1 MASKESTAIIFIVLL
16 ILLIQRPR
24 TNWPNNPTISTQ
36 HSRRRHSLRPRHP
49 DQSSLLPPL
58 RSPRLTNAPNRI
70 LSSHTNR
77 APRSR
82 RSRLL
87 DAPRRPHPDRN
98 IGIPRPLLPFNHN
111 KSILQTPKRE
121 AGSGPGAVVVVESD
135 GAAPAVRAADGEVL
149 AQVAVVFGPELVL
162 GAVGGV
168 VAVEAVGGVVGGVVG
183 CEGFDD
189 IEFDKGVLGEAVE
202 GEVRVAGWVVVGSVV
217 YYSGWG
223 VVVSLW

>member
-1 MASKESTAIIFIVLL
+1 
-16 ILLIQRPR
+16 
-24 TNWPNNPTISTQ
+24 
-36 HSRRRHSLRPRHP
+36 
-49 DQSSLLPPL
+49 
-58 RSPRLTNAPNRI
+58 
-70 LSSHTNR
+70 
-77 APRSR
+77 
-82 RSRLL
+82 
-87 DAPRRPHPDRN
+87 
-98 IGIPRPLLPFNHN
+98 
-111 KSILQTPKRE
+111 
-121 AGSGPGAVVVVESD
+121 VVVESD